1 MNFEWCF
8 KSCRADALES
18 PGNSYHTSNTTW
30 ALESRIIHNV
40 GHLWRLIGITS
51 EYPHYVLF
59 KFGAYDMY
67 EQPFSTA
74 LGCYESFVIEVF
86 AFAAIW
92 LWSKPIEREIWM
104 FRRIMIDSL
113 TIAAAILTQSGN
125 LQVWMVHGLQPT
137 RYNYQA
143 A

>member
-1 MNFEWCF
+1 
-8 KSCRADALES
+8 
-18 PGNSYHTSNTTW
+18 
-30 ALESRIIHNV
+30 
-40 GHLWRLIGITS
+40 
-51 EYPHYVLF
+51 
-59 KFGAYDMY
+59 MY

-125 LQVWMVHGLQPT
+125 LQV
-137 RYNYQA
+137 
-143 A
+143 